1 MALTRK
7 FLTALGIEAD
17 KIDEIID
24 AHTDTVNA
32 LKEERDGYK
41 ADAELLPAV
50 TKERDDLKEAADK
63 NKDNPYKAQYEDLK
77 KEYEDYKADV
87 DAKAK
92 AEKQKSAYRKL
103 LQNAGVSE
111 KRIESILK
119 VSETDKIEF
128 DDKGEVKDAD
138 KTVEAIKTEWADFIV
153 SEGTKGAQTA
163 TPPAKNDDGGSA
175 KSRAAEVAAKFYK
188 TTYGGKNE

>member
-7 FLTALGIEAD
+7 FLTALGIDAE
-17 KIDEIID
+17 KIDEIIE

-32 LKEERDGYK
+32 LKEERDSYK
-41 ADAELLPAV
+41 ADAEALPAI
-50 TKERDDLKEAADK
+50 TKERDELKEAADK

-92 AEKQKSAYRKL
+92 LAKQTAAYKAML
-103 LQNAGVSE
+103 KKAGVSE
-111 KRIESILK
+111 KRIDSILK
-119 VSETDKIEF
+119 VSDVKSLEF

-138 KTVEAIKTEWADFIV
+138 KTVEAIKAEWADFIV
-153 SEGTKGAQTA
+153 KEGTKGASTE
-163 TPPAKNDDGGSA
+163 TPPENNGGNGSG
-175 KSRAAEVAAKFYK
+175 STRAAEVAARFYK
-188 TTYGGKNE
+188 NTYGGKAE